1 MDVDVGLLY
10 HLRTHAVL
18 SLEGMGCN
26 LIKLAPSPSFAFPRL
41 QIARKTQR
49 RDLGAC
55 VSQKKMKV
63 ENSMKS
69 ASLRPAAANDPCTK
83 RVLYGSR
90 KKVWRGSKREKK
102 TSKGRPLE
110 VLLLLLPHQAF
121 WPLIVLWGRRGR
133 EGGGGEKRQKRNRTY
148 FENNNAA
155 RRPLRKAACLRRS
168 GWGEERKISV
178 EEVKK

>member
-55 VSQKKMKV
+55 VSQKKNESGKFNEKCV
-63 ENSMKS
+63 TE
-69 ASLRPAAANDPCTK
+69 T
-83 RVLYGSR
+83 GSR
-90 KKVWRGSKREKK
+90 
-102 TSKGRPLE
+102 
-110 VLLLLLPHQAF
+110 Q
-121 WPLIVLWGRRGR
+121 
-133 EGGGGEKRQKRNRTY
+133 
-148 FENNNAA
+148 
-155 RRPLRKAACLRRS
+155 
-168 GWGEERKISV
+168 
-178 EEVKK
+178 

>member
-55 VSQKKMKV
+55 VSQKKMKM
-63 ENSMKS
+63 EMKS
-69 ASLRPAAANDPCTK
+69 ASLRLAAANDPCTK
-83 RVLYGSR
+83 RFLYGSR

-102 TSKGRPLE
+102 R
-110 VLLLLLPHQAF
+110 
-121 WPLIVLWGRRGR
+121 RRGAPRSALAVAATPSFLASNSSLGKAGERRRRRR
-133 EGGGGEKRQKRNRTY
+133 EKTEKKQNIFLKTIMPRGGHYAKLPASADLAGGRS
-148 FENNNAA
+148 A
-155 RRPLRKAACLRRS
+155 RYL
-168 GWGEERKISV
+168 
-178 EEVKK
+178 